1 MAVPNVVATSLR
13 EEFFGDNLREQSVLD
28 SLAVLLPGHK
38 RFIDV
43 GANIG
48 QYTYFANK
56 YLFDSEIISIEANP
70 TLIELLRETITR
82 AETDG
87 SHHNV
92 FRIVNNIVSDC
103 EESMPFYVDAT
114 TTASSIFS
122 ATGSSRDPSH
132 GSTLS
137 VRSIKLDD
145 LYDGARKTFV
155 KMDIE
160 GAEYRALASSRSFLT
175 SQTTTFLV
183 EVHPWG
189 DSERRRY
196 PIHVATLMLLYGYK
210 MRKVVPHY
218 FFGSHYV
225 FSKSR
230 LATRLVCYVYYLP
243 VLLVEFFVYRYFP
256 NHSERIAGVF
266 RILFKRPRIAA

>member
-1 MAVPNVVATSLR
+1 
-13 EEFFGDNLREQSVLD
+13 
-28 SLAVLLPGHK
+28 
-38 RFIDV
+38 
-43 GANIG
+43 
-48 QYTYFANK
+48 
-56 YLFDSEIISIEANP
+56 
-70 TLIELLRETITR
+70 
-82 AETDG
+82 
-87 SHHNV
+87 
-92 FRIVNNIVSDC
+92 
-103 EESMPFYVDAT
+103 MPFYVDAT

-189 DSERRRY
+189 NSERRRY
-196 PIHVATLMLLYGYK
+196 PIHVATTHVTLWIQNEK
-210 MRKVVPHY
+210 
-218 FFGSHYV
+218 GS
-225 FSKSR
+225 
-230 LATRLVCYVYYLP
+230 TT
-243 VLLVEFFVYRYFP
+243 
-256 NHSERIAGVF
+256 
-266 RILFKRPRIAA
+266 LFLWITLCIF